1 MFKLCV
7 VCVFVIY
14 RIVGQQSRGFLPK
27 NIDVEKTG
35 TCTRSIIDS
44 THDSQTKQKQRGKK
58 IICVYVCSLI
68 SFVSVGTL
76 ILAFRS
82 ALHST
87 WPKGGAPQCS
97 TGSGTEG
104 IHVLKVIILTSQGE
118 VTS

>member
-58 IICVYVCSLI
+58 NHLRLCLFFNFFCFCGHFNF
-68 SFVSVGTL
+68 SFFDQRYTQRGPKVVHHSAA
-76 ILAFRS
+76 LAP
-82 ALHST
+82 ALR
-87 WPKGGAPQCS
+87 AYMC
-97 TGSGTEG
+97 
-104 IHVLKVIILTSQGE
+104 
-118 VTS
+118 